1 MKRFVLHFLYLASIS
16 TIAVLWLNV
25 TLRKQVQIGLLVH
38 AILGENDVFIA
49 GIAVVDITVAI
60 SRRSRAGSINIQ
72 DATMVYHQLRN
83 DIESE
88 YQVIEITDRIT
99 NSGMRLAE
107 KYCLRGQDAVQLAA
121 AEFIN
126 TLCIANSLP
135 QLTFV
140 SADKELNI
148 AAVSAGLLVENPH
161 DHSSS

>member
-1 MKRFVLHFLYLASIS
+1 MK
-16 TIAVLWLNV
+16 
-25 TLRKQVQIGLLVH
+25 
-38 AILGENDVFIA
+38 
-49 GIAVVDITVAI
+49 
-60 SRRSRAGSINIQ
+60 
-72 DATMVYHQLRN
+72 N

-88 YQVIEITDRIT
+88 YQVIEITDSII

-107 KYCLRGQDAVQLAA
+107 KYCLRGYDAVQLAA
-121 AEFIN
+121 AESIN

-161 DHSSS
+161 DYSST